1 MDPLGTPAGEPAKG
15 WPALASAPTS
25 LERSCRAIRTWPIT
39 CLAKPWTGTREGSS
53 RRSRTRPSGGRM
65 RPSPRVRRRSGQ
77 RAGGPGSERS
87 ASGSTASSGS
97 RRDADQSEGGSMARA
112 HRHPVNQ
119 ALIDRSPLGANR
131 RQGHRVHGQL
141 TVHRHP
147 DRDRFGLAQRQRR
160 PSLPFRSLSVSS
172 CGGLPA
178 RRGGTLPMGRSR
190 THRWPTAP

>member
-1 MDPLGTPAGEPAKG
+1 MASHQHAGGRTGE
-15 WPALASAPTS
+15 ALAGPRIGPY
-25 LERSCRAIRTWPIT
+25 LHGPLLPRSPH
-39 CLAKPWTGTREGSS
+39 LADYLLGHALDRHGAGSS

-65 RPSPRVRRRSGQ
+65 PPSPRAGRRSRQ
-77 RAGGPGSERS
+77 RAAGPGSERS
-87 ASGSTASSGS
+87 ASGSAASSGS
-97 RRDADQSEGGSMARA
+97 RRDADRSEGGSIASA

-119 ALIDRSPLGANR
+119 ALIDRALLGANR

-147 DRDRFGLAQRQRR
+147 DGDRPGLDQRQRR